1 MFPFQR
7 VALGLLLVVV
17 SLSLNACTAP
27 DPQPEPALLPEAAA
41 DSIRAVLD
49 AQVTAW
55 NDGSLRGFMEGY
67 LQSDSLRF
75 ASGGNVRK
83 GWQAALD
90 SYERGYP
97 DRAAMGTLR
106 FDSLD
111 VRLLS
116 PTWGLVFGRWHLQR
130 AEDEPNGLFTLLLE
144 KRPEG
149 WRVVHDHTSSSD

>member
-1 MFPFQR
+1 MLAQT
-7 VALGLLLVVV
+7 
-17 SLSLNACTAP
+17 ACTEPDAEPVPSPPATAP
-27 DPQPEPALLPEAAA
+27 AVEA
-41 DSIRAVLD
+41 DSVRAVLD
-49 AQVTAW
+49 RQVTAW
-55 NDGSLRGFMEGY
+55 NAGSLRGFMEGY
-67 LQSDSLRF
+67 AQSETLRF
-75 ASGGNVRK
+75 ASGGNVRT
-83 GWQAALD
+83 GWQTTLD

-111 VRLLS
+111 VRLLA
-116 PTWGLVFGRWHLQR
+116 PTWSLVFGRWHLER